1 MKGELIMNLPEI
13 AMLAIACLLVLFM
26 LGIILIVTLGLIA
39 LVDVIFDTQ
48 LIKRVKNWMFF
59 YEESK

>member
-1 MKGELIMNLPEI
+1 MNLPEI